1 MPDYKKMYFQLAANV
16 SDAIDI
22 LQKAQQQGETEFM
35 DEEPS
40 TIKLIAIKDENSD
53 SE

>member
-1 MPDYKKMYFQLAANV
+1 MKLGQPQPLSNLSFELNKG
-16 SDAIDI
+16 SPE
-22 LQKAQQQGETEFM
+22 KAQQQGETEFM

-40 TIKLIAIKDENSD
+40 AIKLIAIKDESSD